1 MDFFKYD
8 FKHTCFRLII
18 CLIIGA
24 IWIWFMYK
32 IEDNYKN
39 DTTQILL
46 ATNILVTIIYP
57 IFEIILFGYHNFRNQ
72 QNIWGYLKISFQIAV
87 LLFTIFLTALGI
99 IIYYIISTDF
109 LKGFHG

>member
-39 DTTQILL
+39 DTTD
-46 ATNILVTIIYP
+46 
-57 IFEIILFGYHNFRNQ
+57 FFFGHKHTYLIDISDIRN
-72 QNIWGYLKISFQIAV
+72 NSFWIS
-87 LLFTIFLTALGI
+87 
-99 IIYYIISTDF
+99 
-109 LKGFHG
+109 

>member
-39 DTTQILL
+39 DPSKKRLFCSKTKNKHKTIKK
-46 ATNILVTIIYP
+46 TENNDENI
-57 IFEIILFGYHNFRNQ
+57 EIVDRR
-72 QNIWGYLKISFQIAV
+72 
-87 LLFTIFLTALGI
+87 
-99 IIYYIISTDF
+99 
-109 LKGFHG
+109 